1 MAQAVSALQVEEE
14 REDYMYRRTI
24 LAGAAI
30 GAVALSLLAGGVTA
44 QQEKGKGGGKGP
56 PQPQQIVKKPW
67 KEEIVGSWR
76 LLIIDG
82 IKADGSHAPLY
93 GPNPK
98 GVAMFS
104 PDGHYSIQI
113 MRDVRPKFAAN
124 DRLKG
129 TPAEHK
135 AAAEGMIT
143 YFGTYTIDEPSKT
156 LSMRVEGSSFPNWE
170 GTTQK
175 RMVSALEADELVYTN
190 DGGAAPSLGNQ
201 RNEVAWHRI
210 K

>member
-1 MAQAVSALQVEEE
+1 
-14 REDYMYRRTI
+14 MYRRNI
-24 LAGAAI
+24 LAAAAI
-30 GAVALSLLAGGVTA
+30 GAVALSLVAGGVTA
-44 QQEKGKGGGKGP
+44 QQEKGKAGGKGP
-56 PQPQQIVKKPW
+56 PQQQSQPKKPW

-82 IKADGSHAPLY
+82 IKADGTHQPLY

-98 GVAMFS
+98 GLAMFS

-129 TPAEHK
+129 TTEELK
-135 AAAEGMIT
+135 NSAEGIIT
-143 YFGTYTIDEPSKT
+143 YFGTYTIDEQSKT
-156 LSMRVEGSSFPNWE
+156 LSMRVEGSSFPNWDD
-170 GTTQK
+170 TTQK
-175 RMVSALEADELVYTN
+175 RMVSALEADEFVYTN
-190 DGGAAPSLGNQ
+190 EIGAAPSLGNQ
-201 RNEVAWHRI
+201 RTEIAWHRI

>member
-1 MAQAVSALQVEEE
+1 M
-14 REDYMYRRTI
+14 EDHMYRRTI

-30 GAVALSLLAGGVTA
+30 GAVALSLVAGGVTA

-56 PQPQQIVKKPW
+56 PQQQAEPKRPW
-67 KEEIVGSWR
+67 QQEIVGSWR

-82 IKADGSHAPLY
+82 IKADGTHQPLY

-98 GVAMFS
+98 GLAMFS

-129 TPAEHK
+129 TAEELK
-135 AAAEGMIT
+135 ASTE
-143 YFGTYTIDEPSKT
+143 
-156 LSMRVEGSSFPNWE
+156 
-170 GTTQK
+170 
-175 RMVSALEADELVYTN
+175 
-190 DGGAAPSLGNQ
+190 
-201 RNEVAWHRI
+201 
-210 K
+210 